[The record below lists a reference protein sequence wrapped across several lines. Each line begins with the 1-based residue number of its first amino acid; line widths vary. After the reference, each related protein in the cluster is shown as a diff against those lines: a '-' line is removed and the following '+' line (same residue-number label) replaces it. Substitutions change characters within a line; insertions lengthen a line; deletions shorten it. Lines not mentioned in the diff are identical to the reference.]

1 MSATVYKDASLVR
14 PLVLAVDLDETFAQP
29 DAAEREELFAL
40 LEAHA
45 DEVTLVYMSHE
56 SAEHLIGI
64 AADAELP
71 VPAVFMADSG
81 TTVLKGDGTGTIE
94 PLQRNII
101 QLWPGKDTVQKLVD
115 SIDGVSALEDSA
127 PCRQGVKVEG
137 DEAMEALRQK
147 VDELGCHMERRGEGE
162 WNILPYGVDKGT
174 TLGRFIVEKNLAP
187 NSVLAI
193 AESVGDDC
201 LFGRGWRGAV
211 FSHAGEDLKEFG
223 DRFHNVTVLKSSG
236 AAGVLEAL
244 RSHGWLELA
253 KAATS

>member
-1 MSATVYKDASLVR
+1 MTDTDYKDASLVR
-14 PLVLAVDLDETFAQP
+14 PLVLAIDLDETFAAS
-29 DAAEREELFAL
+29 DASARDALFSL

-45 DEVTLVYMSHE
+45 DDARLIYMSHS

-94 PLQRNII
+94 PTQRNII
-101 QLWPGKDTVQKLVD
+101 QLWPGKEAVQKNIDAV
-115 SIDGVSALEDSA
+115 DGVSALADEA
-127 PCRQGVKVEG
+127 QCRQGVKIEG
-137 DEAMEALRQK
+137 DEALETLRVK
-147 VDELGCHMERRGEGE
+147 ADEIGCHVDHRGEGE

-174 TLGRFIVEKNLAP
+174 TLGRYVVEENLAP
-187 NSVLAI
+187 NAVLAI

-201 LFGRGWRGAV
+201 LFGRGWRGGV
-211 FSHAGEDLKEFG
+211 FGHADQELKDFG
-223 DRFHNVTVLKSSG
+223 DRFHNVTVLESSG

-244 RSHGWLELA
+244 RTQGWLELA
-253 KAATS
+253 KK

>member
-1 MSATVYKDASLVR
+1 MSATVYKGASLVR
-14 PLVLAVDLDETFAQP
+14 PLVLAVDLDETFASS
-29 DAAEREELFAL
+29 ASEERDELFAL

-45 DEVTLVYMSHE
+45 DEVTLIYMSHS
-56 SAEHLIGI
+56 SAEQLIGI
-64 AADAELP
+64 AANAELP

-101 QLWPGKDTVQKLVD
+101 QLWPGKEAVVKLVE
-115 SIDGVSALEDSA
+115 SVDGVTALEDSA

-137 DEAMEALRQK
+137 EEALEALRAR
-147 VDELGCHMERRGEGE
+147 VDELGCHLDRRGEGE

-174 TLGRFIVEKNLAP
+174 TLGRFVVEKNLAP
-187 NSVLAI
+187 NAVLAI

-211 FSHAGEDLKEFG
+211 FSHADQGLKEFG
-223 DRFHNVTVLKSSG
+223 DRFHNVTVLKNDG
-236 AAGVLEAL
+236 PAGVLEAL

-253 KAATS
+253 KTARN

>member
-1 MSATVYKDASLVR
+1 MSDSVYKGATLVR
-14 PLVLAVDLDETFAQP
+14 PLVLAIDLDDTFAKS
-29 DAAEREELFAL
+29 DAAERDELFSI

-45 DEVTLVYMSHE
+45 DEVSLVYMSHDT
-56 SAEHLIGI
+56 AEHLIGI

-101 QLWPGKDTVQKLVD
+101 QLWPGKEAVQKLIA
-115 SIDGVSALEDSA
+115 SIDGLSAVEDSA
-127 PCRQGVKVEG
+127 ACRQGVKVEG
-137 DEAMEALRQK
+137 EEALEALRAK
-147 VDELGCHMERRGEGE
+147 VDELGCHIDRRGEGE

-174 TLGRFIVEKNLAP
+174 TLGRFVVEKNLAP

-193 AESVGDDC
+193 AESTGDDC

-211 FSHAGEDLKEFG
+211 FAHADQDLKEFG

-253 KAATS
+253 KVAKS